1 MFVKTFIQKT
11 TFYLFFALLYFSL
24 ETVVHIQS
32 NENNINRNLFI
43 INHFYVW
50 PFPSTCASINT
61 RRELYL
67 LLLNCEYAHFGTRL
81 KIT

>member
-61 RRELYL
+61 
-67 LLLNCEYAHFGTRL
+67 
-81 KIT
+81 